1 MGANMTC
8 MDTKW
13 SLKGDWVVGR
23 EEGGWVGHLDH
34 DADELGGLPC
44 GWGLLDSVATFSCDA
59 ISLKGTL

>member
-1 MGANMTC
+1 MGANKTC

-13 SLKGDWVVGR
+13 SLMGDWVVGR

-44 GWGLLDSVATFSCDA
+44 GCGRLDSVETFSCDA
-59 ISLKGTL
+59 TSLKGTL